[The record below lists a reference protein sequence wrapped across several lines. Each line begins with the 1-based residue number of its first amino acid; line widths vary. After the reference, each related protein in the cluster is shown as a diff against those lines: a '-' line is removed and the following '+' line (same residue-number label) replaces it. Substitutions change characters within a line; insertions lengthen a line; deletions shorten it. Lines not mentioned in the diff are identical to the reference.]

1 MVAMVT
7 VVAVISVSAI
17 PIVRP
22 VVRVA
27 IVRPVVVIPVRIVV
41 SIRIIPIVARS
52 EPNVEVDLSIGAWSR
67 RKGQA
72 PRHQS
77 NQ

>member
-1 MVAMVT
+1 MVT
-7 VVAVISVSAI
+7 VVAVVTVPAI

-27 IVRPVVVIPVRIVV
+27 IVRPVIGIPVRIIV
-41 SIRIIPIVARS
+41 SIRVISIVARS
-52 EPNVEVDLSIGAWSR
+52 DPNAEGDLSIGAWHRS
-67 RKGQA
+67 KAQA

-77 NQ
+77 N